1 MSSRNNKIPSKTGSK
16 AQKGV
21 KKAGAV
27 PKHRQNSRAVQGGQD
42 KGKASKPAGNTSSA
56 NTVPAAKK
64 NAVPTRED
72 LAALTI
78 QCGVRQLLAR
88 RTRLQKLK
96 EKQDYEALMDR
107 LEKEAFVALV
117 RREQEEAARQRK
129 KEEDER
135 KRKKEERQLQTRFLE
150 AAFDGEAKEVL
161 AVLEEVSERDT
172 KSGVEFDE
180 EGKRRRLLHRLRM
193 VNTAD
198 ANGNTA
204 VSEAAGGG
212 WPEIITLLVEKGADV
227 NTKIT
232 SHEAVAA
239 VLSSWDLS
247 LTDSM
252 LVRMEAEK
260 QRREEE
266 EQKQKEALTDRLKR
280 EVEQL
285 QKEHERCQRELQRAY
300 AELNKRITEHDK
312 CTRKEMGL
320 TRVTLQVVR
329 GAEDV
334 LAKAQIAAQQ
344 AAKQLSLAKF
354 ALREQCGGGAVLE
367 RGGVRCLLRDL
378 DEVLI
383 KDVGGKIQRDGR
395 WPLLVDSSG
404 QAATF
409 LRYRDTNYL
418 NALNPEDMRPGKLRG
433 ALLGAIRFGKPL
445 VIDMMEVE
453 LFDVVGD
460 QLEQVKPGLSKE
472 LMSKELL
479 QEERYLG
486 IVHSSDGPQY
496 DRTEFRSDRIE
507 KFCLVLITKQ
517 RHPPDNLLTAF
528 YPIEVMLPEAKF

>member
-1 MSSRNNKIPSKTGSK
+1 MN
-16 AQKGV
+16 
-21 KKAGAV
+21 
-27 PKHRQNSRAVQGGQD
+27 D
-42 KGKASKPAGNTSSA
+42 
-56 NTVPAAKK
+56 
-64 NAVPTRED
+64 AVPTRED

-227 NTKIT
+227 NTKGEFGRTPLFRAAFGGRLGAVQTLLQLGADPRIYADDGCTPEQIT

-354 ALREQCGGGAVLE
+354 ALREQCGGGLYFCVVYCAVLE

-507 KFCLVLITKQ
+507 MFCLVLITKQ